1 MSKNTGKPYEKLTQK
16 IFSQIV
22 NQNSV
27 QNINVQHDVTL
38 LGKTTSH
45 QIDVYWEFEV
55 GGLQYQTVIQ
65 AKDWKNKVKK
75 EQMLAF
81 KGILDDLPSGT
92 KGVFVS
98 KSGFQSGAIE
108 VAQAHGI
115 KIYELRKPTD
125 SDWIGKMTEL
135 HVEINLQKP
144 YVDNLSLEL
153 NKQWVSDNNINIQ
166 ALPLGKKILENYEII
181 SSQKDHMCFM
191 FDIVKD
197 FLNNAPEQ
205 ETYCEKV
212 FDDAFIAMQDGCLV
226 KIKRLS
232 GNFGCRTIT
241 QKMHIDVES
250 VVGMILV
257 DILSGSISRFDK
269 YNNLLGGT

>member
-27 QNINVQHDVTL
+27 QNINVQHDITL
-38 LGKTTSH
+38 PGKTTSH

-81 KGILDDLPSGT
+81 KAILDDLPSGT

-115 KIYELRKPTD
+115 KIFELRKPTD

-135 HVEINLQKP
+135 DVEIHLQKP
-144 YVDNLSLEL
+144 YANNLALEL
-153 NKQWVSDNNINIQ
+153 DKQWVSDNSINIQ
-166 ALPLGKKILENYEII
+166 ALPLGKNFHQNYEVIN
-181 SSQKDHMCFM
+181 SNKVHVCFVW
-191 FDIVKD
+191 DIVKD
-197 FLNNAPEQ
+197 FLNKAPEQ
-205 ETYCEKV
+205 ETYCEKI
-212 FDDAFIAMQDGCLV
+212 FDDAFRSVYKELHADRETGC
-226 KIKRLS
+226 
-232 GNFGCRTIT
+232 
-241 QKMHIDVES
+241 
-250 VVGMILV
+250 
-257 DILSGSISRFDK
+257 
-269 YNNLLGGT
+269 

>member
-22 NQNSV
+22 NLNSV
-27 QNINVQHDVTL
+27 QNINVQHDITL
-38 LGKTTSH
+38 PGKTTFH

-81 KGILDDLPSGT
+81 KAILDDFPSGT

-115 KIYELRKPTD
+115 KIYELRKPAA

-135 HVEINLQKP
+135 NIEINLQIP
-144 YVDNLSLEL
+144 YADHLTLEL
-153 NKQWVSDNNINIQ
+153 DKQWISDNKINVQ
-166 ALPLGKKILENYEII
+166 VLPSGKKNLQNYEII
-181 SSQKDHMCFM
+181 NSQKVHMCFV
-191 FDIVKD
+191 FDIVTD
-197 FLNNAPEQ
+197 FLNKALPQ
-205 ETYCEKV
+205 ETYCEKI

-226 KIKRLS
+226 KISRLS
-232 GNFGCRTIT
+232 GNFGYRTIT
-241 QKMHIDVES
+241 QRVHIDVES

-257 DILSGSISRFDK
+257 DILSGSTCRFDK
-269 YNNLLGGT
+269 NNNLLGGT

>member
-92 KGVFVS
+92 KGVF
-98 KSGFQSGAIE
+98 
-108 VAQAHGI
+108 
-115 KIYELRKPTD
+115 D
-125 SDWIGKMTEL
+125 
-135 HVEINLQKP
+135 
-144 YVDNLSLEL
+144 
-153 NKQWVSDNNINIQ
+153 
-166 ALPLGKKILENYEII
+166 
-181 SSQKDHMCFM
+181 
-191 FDIVKD
+191 
-197 FLNNAPEQ
+197 
-205 ETYCEKV
+205 
-212 FDDAFIAMQDGCLV
+212 
-226 KIKRLS
+226 
-232 GNFGCRTIT
+232 
-241 QKMHIDVES
+241 
-250 VVGMILV
+250 
-257 DILSGSISRFDK
+257 
-269 YNNLLGGT
+269 

>member
-1 MSKNTGKPYEKLTQK
+1 MSKNTGKPYDKLTQK

-27 QNINVQHDVTL
+27 QNINVQHDITL
-38 LGKTTSH
+38 PGKTTSH

-81 KGILDDLPSGT
+81 KAILDDLPSGT

-115 KIYELRKPTD
+115 KIFELRKPTD

-135 HVEINLQKP
+135 DVEIHLQKP
-144 YVDNLSLEL
+144 YANNLALEL
-153 NKQWVSDNNINIQ
+153 DKQWVSDNSINIQ
-166 ALPLGKKILENYEII
+166 ALPLGKNFHQNYEVIN
-181 SSQKDHMCFM
+181 SNKVHVCFVW
-191 FDIVKD
+191 DIVKD
-197 FLNNAPEQ
+197 FLNKAPEQ
-205 ETYCEKV
+205 ETYCEKI

-226 KIKRLS
+226 KIKRFS
-232 GNFGCRTIT
+232 GHFGCRTIT
-241 QKMHIDVES
+241 QKVHIDVES

-257 DILSGSISRFDK
+257 DILSGSICRFDK
-269 YNNLLGGT
+269 NNNLLGGT